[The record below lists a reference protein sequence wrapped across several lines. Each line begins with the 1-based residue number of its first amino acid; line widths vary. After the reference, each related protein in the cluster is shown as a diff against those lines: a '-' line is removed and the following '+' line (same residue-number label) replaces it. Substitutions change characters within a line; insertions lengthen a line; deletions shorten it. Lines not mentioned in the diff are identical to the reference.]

1 MKDEEKSR
9 PIVSIDTEDKLEA
22 FFNKDEIRLIERLI
36 EDVVDDALGFRDD
49 YENSIR
55 IKVYSNN
62 IIDDEVRIMI
72 GRYISGI
79 GTDHE
84 LIYEACCYSI
94 PVTEK
99 LFKSIDRDFIF
110 LIKPKLLT
118 IDAIE
123 RKEV

>member
-9 PIVSIDTEDKLEA
+9 PTILVDTEDKLEA
-22 FFNKDEIRLIERLI
+22 FFNKDEIRLIKRLI

-62 IIDDEVRIMI
+62 IIDDEVRMMI
-72 GRYISGI
+72 GRCISGI

-99 LFKSIDRDFIF
+99 LFKSINRDFVF
-110 LIKPKLLT
+110 LIKPKFLT
-118 IDAIE
+118 IE
-123 RKEV
+123 RKEN

>member
-1 MKDEEKSR
+1 MKNEEKSR
-9 PIVSIDTEDKLEA
+9 PMVSIDTEDELEA
-22 FFNKDEIRLIERLI
+22 FFNKDEIRLI

-49 YENSIR
+49 YENIIY

-62 IIDDEVRIMI
+62 IIDDEVRILI
-72 GRYISGI
+72 GRRISGI
-79 GTDHE
+79 GIVHE
-84 LIYEACCYSI
+84 PIYEACCYSI

-123 RKEV
+123 RKEN

>member
-1 MKDEEKSR
+1 MKNEKSR
-9 PIVSIDTEDKLEA
+9 PTVLVDTEDKLEA
-22 FFNKDEIRLIERLI
+22 FFNKDEIRLIE
-36 EDVVDDALGFRDD
+36 DVVDDALGFRDD
-49 YENSIR
+49 YENINR

-72 GRYISGI
+72 GRCISGI
-79 GTDHE
+79 GTVHE

-118 IDAIE
+118 IE
-123 RKEV
+123 RKEG